1 MNTKILEAIGQWID
15 TNYISAYE
23 IEGYFKFAY
32 LTVGGHK
39 WHFYIDQEG
48 ELKIEKLELLIKK

>member
-15 TNYISAYE
+15 TNYISKYE